1 MNDPTSYRQQQ
12 LQGERCE
19 EFRKEQE
26 SSSTVVDTQY
36 DAGCSRSRAVVYK
49 MRWNENL

>member
-19 EFRKEQE
+19 KFRKEQE

-36 DAGCSRSRAVVYK
+36 DADYSRAVVYK
-49 MRWNENL
+49 IRWNENL